1 MSAQARLLH
10 LPLYGLGLLAAS
22 AACSGSDGGTSP
34 PPPPAVTVAKAP
46 VSGDGQSG
54 TVGQALA
61 NPIRVLVT
69 RDGAPEVGATV
80 TWAATGTGASVSPT
94 SVVTDAAGLAATT
107 WTLPQAAGLRGA
119 SATVSGAGGSPVNFS
134 ATALPGPATQLS
146 LRSGSGQ
153 SGQVNIALP
162 LPLKVRAADQFG
174 NGVAGVVVDW
184 QALTGGGSVAPTSST
199 TDTSG
204 ATTIWTLGSTVGS
217 QTAQGAV
224 SGLTGS
230 PVGFTA
236 TGTAPPPATTD
247 VNVGNNFFSPSAV
260 TISAGEAVRWTWVA
274 TGATPHSVESTGS
287 PSFPSS
293 TTLTGSGS
301 TYSVTFNTPGVYTYD
316 CVVHGAAMSGT
327 VTVN

>member
-1 MSAQARLLH
+1 MAPQTRLPH
-10 LPLYGLGLLAAS
+10 LPFYCLGLLTVS
-22 AACSGSDGGTSP
+22 VACSGSDGGTSP

-107 WTLPQAAGLRGA
+107 WTLPQAAGVRGA

-204 ATTIWTLGSTVGS
+204 ATTTWTLGSTVGS
-217 QTAQGAV
+217 QTAEGAV

-236 TGTAPPPATTD
+236 TGTAPPPATVD
-247 VNVGNNFFSPSAV
+247 VTVGNNFFSPINV
-260 TISAGEAVRWTWVA
+260 KISAGQAVRWTWVG
-274 TGATPHSVESTGS
+274 TGAVSHSVESTGT
-287 PSFPSS
+287 PSFASS
-293 TTLTGSGS
+293 AILAGAGS
-301 TYSVTFNTPGVYTYD
+301 TYTVTFPTPGVYAYD
-316 CVVHGAAMSGT
+316 CAVHGVAMSGT
-327 VTVN
+327 ITVE